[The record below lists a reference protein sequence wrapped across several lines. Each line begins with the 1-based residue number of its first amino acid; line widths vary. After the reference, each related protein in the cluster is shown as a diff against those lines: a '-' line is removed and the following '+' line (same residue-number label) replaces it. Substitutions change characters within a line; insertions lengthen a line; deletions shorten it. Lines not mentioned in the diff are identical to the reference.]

1 MWIGSGRPGQ
11 AGMARFME
19 EVEFQ
24 LVLEGRTPTMGE
36 KAWQWEPNVK
46 DEMDPERA
54 IRKV

>member
-54 IRKV
+54 VRKV